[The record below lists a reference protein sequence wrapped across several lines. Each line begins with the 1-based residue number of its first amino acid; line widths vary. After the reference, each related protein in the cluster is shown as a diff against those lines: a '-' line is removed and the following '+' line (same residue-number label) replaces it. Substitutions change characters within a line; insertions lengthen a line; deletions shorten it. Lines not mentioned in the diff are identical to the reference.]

1 MVAGQFAGDKKKG
14 TWVLAKA
21 ERRMISWLVPKV
33 PRGLETYH
41 LTMLTLAWSIGIV
54 IASFLARENIHWL
67 WLVSAFIGLQYLSD
81 ALDGA
86 VGRYRDTGLVKWGFY
101 MDHFLDYLF
110 LASIIFGYGLV
121 LQDDLPW
128 YWFMAMLV
136 LGGAFMT
143 NMFLSFAATN
153 EFQIS
158 ALGIGPTEMRLFFIL
173 VNAGMVLFD
182 TVWVQISLPFVLAA
196 LTVVLVWLV
205 FKTSKQLWRLDMEHK
220 AASKQI
226 VTGDDAGS

>member
-1 MVAGQFAGDKKKG
+1 MVAGPFAGDKKKG

-21 ERRMISWLVPKV
+21 ERQMVEWLVPRV

-41 LTMLTLAWSIGIV
+41 LTMLTLVWSIGIV

-67 WLVSAFIGLQYLSD
+67 WLVSTLIGLQYLSD

-110 LASIIFGYGLV
+110 LASIIVGYGLV
-121 LQDDLPW
+121 LQDIPW
-128 YWFMAMLV
+128 YWFMSMLV
-136 LGGAFMT
+136 LGGAFMI

-173 VNAGMVLFD
+173 VNAGIVLLG
-182 TVWVQISLPFVLAA
+182 TAWVQISLPFVLAA
-196 LTVVLVWLV
+196 LAIVLVWLV
-205 FKTSKQLWRLDMEHK
+205 FKTSKQLWRLDMEYK
-220 AASKQI
+220 SASQDI
-226 VTGDDAGS
+226 VTGDRAGS

>member
-1 MVAGQFAGDKKKG
+1 MAAGPFAGDKKKG

-21 ERRMISWLVPKV
+21 ERRMVDWLVPKV

-41 LTMLTLAWSIGIV
+41 LTLLTIFWSIGIV
-54 IASFLARENIHWL
+54 IASFLARDNIHWV
-67 WLVSAFIGLQYLSD
+67 WLVSTFIGLQYLSD

-86 VGRYRDTGLVKWGFY
+86 VGRFRDTGLVKWGFY

-110 LASIIFGYGLV
+110 LASIIAGYGLV
-121 LQDDLPW
+121 LEDIPW
-128 YWFMAMLV
+128 YWFMSMLV

-158 ALGIGPTEMRLFFIL
+158 ALGIGPTEMRVFFIL
-173 VNAGMVLFD
+173 VNAGMVLFG
-182 TVWVQISLPFVLAA
+182 TAWVQISLPFMLAA
-196 LTVVLVWLV
+196 LAGVLAWLV
-205 FKTSKQLWRLDMEHK
+205 FKTQKHLWQLDMEYK
-220 AASKQI
+220 AARQDI
-226 VTGDDAGS
+226 VTGDNAGS